1 MFCCCVPLRREDY
14 LLVLQRRALVYI
26 ASLCFRPR
34 VSYGLSTYVAD
45 GLWDVMDGLEA
56 VEIALASHSRAPS
69 STGRAPSWAR
79 ALSNGV
85 AGENAEA
92 DPANALVKEA
102 VKRGTADNVTA
113 IVAILPW
120 D

>member
-1 MFCCCVPLRREDY
+1 MSN
-14 LLVLQRRALVYI
+14 A
-26 ASLCFRPR
+26 
-34 VSYGLSTYVAD
+34 
-45 GLWDVMDGLEA
+45 EA
-56 VEIALASHSRAPS
+56 VEIALAAHARAPATS
-69 STGRAPSWAR
+69 GRPASWASTLATR
-79 ALSNGV
+79 V
-85 AGENAEA
+85 AGEDAEG